1 MGKKSSKS
9 RRREDPKSTVVAE
22 SPVAVAESP
31 VAVAESPAAA
41 AESPVAAPDVMA
53 KASAEIAAAVPSLNQ
68 LSAEVLAA
76 HDSFVRSPSAVVE
89 SLGIRV
95 ATAVARKLASTMP
108 PPPSLSA
115 KQPIEA

>member
-1 MGKKSSKS
+1 MGKKSKA
-9 RRREDPKSTVVAE
+9 RRREESQVSSRAPEVAHP
-22 SPVAVAESP
+22 S
-31 VAVAESPAAA
+31 A
-41 AESPVAAPDVMA
+41 AEVEAGSSAPELAIDSPVAAASVMA

-68 LSAEVLAA
+68 LSAEILAA

-95 ATAVARKLASTMP
+95 ATAVARKLASSIP
-108 PPPSLSA
+108 PPPSLSE

>member
-1 MGKKSSKS
+1 MLAEPS
-9 RRREDPKSTVVAE
+9 VA
-22 SPVAVAESP
+22 
-31 VAVAESPAAA
+31 
-41 AESPVAAPDVMA
+41 M
-53 KASAEIAAAVPSLNQ
+53 KASSEIAAAVPSLNQ

-108 PPPSLSA
+108 PPPSMVPPSA
-115 KQPIEA
+115 EAKYDA

>member
-1 MGKKSSKS
+1 MSKKSSKS
-9 RRREDPKSTVVAE
+9 RRRGE
-22 SPVAVAESP
+22 SQVSAREPEGALSLAAAVD
-31 VAVAESPAAA
+31 SPAAA
-41 AESPVAAPDVMA
+41 ASVIA

-108 PPPSLSA
+108 PPPSLSE